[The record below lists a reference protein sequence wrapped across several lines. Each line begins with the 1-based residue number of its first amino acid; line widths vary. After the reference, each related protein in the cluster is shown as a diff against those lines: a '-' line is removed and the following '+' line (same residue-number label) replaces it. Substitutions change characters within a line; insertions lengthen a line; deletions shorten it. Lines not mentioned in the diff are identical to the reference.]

1 MSVWLIVVDVENII
15 NHVRNEWIIRKSDL
29 HEMEVKGM
37 DCTYC
42 YLDFPSKFFHLL
54 KNIHGKHT
62 KTFYNPKRFKLNLIW
77 VERKCENDHKWLGS
91 VLGTLRWNSLNELRI
106 ETLCRLSINHV
117 TCWYSRTIRPL
128 HSHFTHLSFNEKTLS
143 PSSHTQYEKNSGRGK
158 VLPWKKSV
166 RQSNEYC
173 DEICSQFTKNQPTA
187 YSQLLN

>member
-1 MSVWLIVVDVENII
+1 MNELLEKVICTKWRWRAWIALIVILISHPNSFTYW
-15 NHVRNEWIIRKSDL
+15 RTS
-29 HEMEVKGM
+29 MEK
-37 DCTYC
+37 TQ
-42 YLDFPSKFFHLL
+42 
-54 KNIHGKHT
+54 
-62 KTFYNPKRFKLNLIW
+62 TFYNPKRFKLNLIW